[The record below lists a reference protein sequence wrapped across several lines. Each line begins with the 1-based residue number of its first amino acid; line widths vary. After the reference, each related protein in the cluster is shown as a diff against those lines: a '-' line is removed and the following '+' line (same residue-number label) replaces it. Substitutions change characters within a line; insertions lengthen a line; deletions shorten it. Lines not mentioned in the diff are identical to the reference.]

1 MVRMPLLGHAG
12 GWDELLIAVGAVVVI
27 AVPRM
32 IAERRRRKHEEAESG
47 EAAPEN
53 APDTSGDPA
62 EARRP

>member
-32 IAERRRRKHEEAESG
+32 IAERRRRKREEAEGG
-47 EAAPEN
+47 EGPEH
-53 APDTSGDPA
+53 APDTPGDPA